1 MRIRSRPDPG
11 HFFDGGR
18 PAWLGLPDVPP
29 TPGAPPRIVL
39 DRIWQDG
46 RERFAML
53 QRVAYRDEVS
63 HTVVLVPARLES
75 FRTDLTSVPA
85 WFTWL
90 VPRSGRHLPAALVHD
105 GLVGGVGEGEPS
117 SYTTDPPR
125 AVDRIEADRIFRD
138 AMRDTGT
145 GVVRRWLVWSAVT
158 AVSLVL
164 AGRPGWGPALRWW
177 YRVAVPATFVV
188 IAWLGTC
195 ATAVLLGWD
204 VPGLVSLPWMDE
216 GPPGLRLL
224 GGLVGA
230 VVVPLLLGLLWGR
243 WWRAGAIAGVATA
256 TLFHV
261 TVGVAVVAIGYQA
274 VEWAA
279 RRAPSVTALVAVLL
293 LALAVTAF
301 PLLVLR

>member
-1 MRIRSRPDPG
+1 MRLQSRPDPG

-18 PAWLGLPDVPP
+18 PAWLGLPEIPP
-29 TPGAPPRIVL
+29 TPGDPPRIVL
-39 DRIWQDG
+39 DRIWRDG

-53 QRVAYRDEVS
+53 HRVAYRDEVS
-63 HTVVLVPARLES
+63 DTVVLVPARLES

-90 VPRSGRHLPAALVHD
+90 VPRSG
-105 GLVGGVGEGEPS
+105 LVGGVGEGEPA

-125 AVDRIEADRIFRD
+125 EVDRIEADRIFRD

-164 AGRPGWGPALRWW
+164 AGRPGWGPVLRWW
-177 YRVAVPATFVV
+177 YRVVVPATFLS

-204 VPGLVSLPWMDE
+204 VPGLVRLAWMDE
-216 GPPGLRLL
+216 GPLGLRLL

-256 TLFHV
+256 SLFHV
-261 TVGVAVVAIGYQA
+261 TVGVAAVAIGYQG

-279 RRAPSVTALVAVLL
+279 RRAPSLTASVAVVL